1 MDAIVTKRTLLAD
14 RVAALHKLLRV
25 ALDLA
30 AIQDL
35 DRILELVTNGVCDA
49 VECERASLFLYD
61 DDRIELFTRIT
72 TELEIAEI
80 RHSADQ
86 GIAGWVARHGQLTNV
101 PNPPADPRWNAS
113 FDRKTGFTTR
123 NILAVPIMSDVDG
136 RLLGVLQLLNKAGDG
151 FDDFDEQL
159 IQVFAG
165 HAATALERRR
175 LLDEAR
181 QSQQFAA
188 AFETAR
194 GIQVG
199 LLPQHLPTVP
209 GYRLAAL
216 WQPAEFVSGDY
227 YDWLQLPDGRLAIV
241 VGDVSGHGIGAALL
255 MASVRAMLHVLVRT
269 HSTPEAILS
278 LLHEGLVTDLRDSR
292 FITLVMATVDPVT
305 HAVRFANAGH
315 APALHYR
322 AATDEFVRLQATS
335 LPIGFPQIGL
345 PPVDNQLSLEPGD
358 LLLLGTDGIVEVTN
372 DAGDLF
378 RTERL
383 MDLVRRHHRGGPQHL
398 ARMIGE
404 TIQDYHGKPLL
415 PDDCTLVVLE
425 RQADS
430 LLVP

>member
-1 MDAIVTKRTLLAD
+1 
-14 RVAALHKLLRV
+14 
-25 ALDLA
+25 
-30 AIQDL
+30 
-35 DRILELVTNGVCDA
+35 
-49 VECERASLFLYD
+49 
-61 DDRIELFTRIT
+61 
-72 TELEIAEI
+72 
-80 RHSADQ
+80 
-86 GIAGWVARHGQLTNV
+86 
-101 PNPPADPRWNAS
+101 
-113 FDRKTGFTTR
+113 
-123 NILAVPIMSDVDG
+123 VDG

-199 LLPQHLPTVP
+199 LLPQQLPTVP

-278 LLHEGLVTDLRDSR
+278 LLHEGLVADLRDSR

-335 LPIGFPQIGL
+335 LPIGFPQIEL
-345 PPVDNQLSLEPGD
+345 PSVDTQLSLEPGD
-358 LLLLGTDGIVEVTN
+358 LLMLGTDGIVEVAN

-398 ARMIGE
+398 VRIIGE

-430 LLVP
+430 PVAT

>member
-30 AIQDL
+30 AIHDL
-35 DRILELVTNGVCDA
+35 DRILVLVTNGVCDA

-61 DDRIELFTRIT
+61 DERVELFTRIT

-80 RHSADQ
+80 RHSADE

-101 PNPPADPRWNAS
+101 PQPAADPRWNAS
-113 FDRKTGFTTR
+113 FDRQTGFTTR

-151 FDDFDEQL
+151 FDEFDEQL

-199 LLPQHLPTVP
+199 LLPQQLPTVP

-241 VGDVSGHGIGAALL
+241 VGDVSGHGIGAA
-255 MASVRAMLHVLVRT
+255 
-269 HSTPEAILS
+269 
-278 LLHEGLVTDLRDSR
+278 
-292 FITLVMATVDPVT
+292 
-305 HAVRFANAGH
+305 
-315 APALHYR
+315 
-322 AATDEFVRLQATS
+322 
-335 LPIGFPQIGL
+335 
-345 PPVDNQLSLEPGD
+345 
-358 LLLLGTDGIVEVTN
+358 
-372 DAGDLF
+372 
-378 RTERL
+378 
-383 MDLVRRHHRGGPQHL
+383 
-398 ARMIGE
+398 
-404 TIQDYHGKPLL
+404 
-415 PDDCTLVVLE
+415 C
-425 RQADS
+425 
-430 LLVP
+430 